1 MCECVQMFYA
11 PIFGTFCFLVLI
23 LNESFILFLLQVE
36 AELVYA
42 AELRDLNARVN
53 TQENVVGW
61 WATGSEVTRH
71 SSLIHDY
78 YTIECPNAIHLT
90 LDTTLQGG
98 NMGIKAYVR

>member
-1 MCECVQMFYA
+1 MCSYHNVLCT
-11 PIFGTFCFLVLI
+11 IFHHV
-23 LNESFILFLLQVE
+23 FIHLLPKVE

-53 TQENVVGW
+53 TQETVVGW